1 MLLHAS
7 YDRAFQTPAMENL
20 LLASSP
26 EVDSLDPEVLRFPV
40 PPSYGHY
47 FEGGITQALF
57 GKLRLDANFFRRN
70 FTNFADDDVLLDTG
84 VSFPIA
90 LDQARIIGEELRLSV
105 AEWGRLSGYLSYSN
119 QSAEVQGPVTGGL
132 FLGSD
137 SGGVVTDNSKFAATQ
152 DQRNTV
158 RARIRA
164 QATKKLWLA
173 VSADYGSG
181 LPVELDPETIDLN
194 FLLAQY
200 GPEILSRINFERG
213 RVRPNFSLGAAAGAE
228 LYRKESRSLNF
239 QVEADNL
246 TDRVNVL
253 NFAGLFSGTAVAT
266 PRSASARLRFNF

>member
-1 MLLHAS
+1 
-7 YDRAFQTPAMENL
+7 
-20 LLASSP
+20 
-26 EVDSLDPEVLRFPV
+26 
-40 PPSYGHY
+40 
-47 FEGGITQALF
+47 LF
-57 GKLRLDANFFRRN
+57 GKLRLDADFFRRN

>member
-1 MLLHAS
+1 
-7 YDRAFQTPAMENL
+7 
-20 LLASSP
+20 
-26 EVDSLDPEVLRFPV
+26 
-40 PPSYGHY
+40 
-47 FEGGITQALF
+47 
-57 GKLRLDANFFRRN
+57 LRLDANLFRRN
-70 FTNFADDDVLLDTG
+70 FSNFADDDVLLDTG

-105 AEWGRLSGYLSYSN
+105 AEWGRFSGYLSYSN
-119 QSAEVQGPVTGGL
+119 QTAEVQGPVTGGL

-137 SGGVVTDNSKFAATQ
+137 SGGVVSDNSKFAATQ

-194 FLLAQY
+194 LLLAQY
-200 GPEILSRINFERG
+200 GPEILSQINFERG
-213 RVRPNFSLGAAAGAE
+213 RVKPNFSLGAAAGAE

-266 PRSASARLRFNF
+266 PRSLSARLRFNF